1 MTAAWLGDPA
11 ESRARSTTPKPGPS
25 FFAPALFVSRGR
37 PLGRSARTPCARAV
51 SAARDSATRAEL
63 TRTRPFVHAA
73 RGCASRWVRRV
84 MTASTDFDGAIRGDS
99 RDPRRFGRVERP
111 AVLRHHG
118 WLTDDLD
125 RRSDRRMVT
134 HVAILCT
141 THSAR
146 SPPGPPLRPPPA
158 PTHDPPA
165 LTPAAVLGLS
175 PSGAIAS
182 APLDGA
188 DIASTSARVAAA
200 TTFASS
206 PPPPPPP
213 PPVPNLSLPPPP
225 DRRPE
230 RPVRVQPV
238 RRRQRVHRR
247 ERVHRGDADRVGVL
261 LVDADSLEHASRVRE
276 PRPRDGRP
284 PIAGARPARSPHRV
298 PVLHRELFEAF
309 EHVRGSRDAL
319 EERRDVLRGVARG
332 AALDEDEVEK
342 I

>member
-11 ESRARSTTPKPGPS
+11 ESRARSTTPTPGPS

-200 TTFASS
+200 TTFRVAAAAAAAAAARTE
-206 PPPPPPP
+206 P
-213 PPVPNLSLPPPP
+213 SLPPPP
-225 DRRPE
+225 PTGTRSRAPSPRPACPSSAEGPSSRARASRRRGSSRGPSRRRGLARARVARSRTSPPGRSPSDRRRSS
-230 RPVRVQPV
+230 RPIPP
-238 RRRQRVHRR
+238 
-247 ERVHRGDADRVGVL
+247 
-261 LVDADSLEHASRVRE
+261 
-276 PRPRDGRP
+276 PRTRSSPR
-284 PIAGARPARSPHRV
+284 A
-298 PVLHRELFEAF
+298 
-309 EHVRGSRDAL
+309 
-319 EERRDVLRGVARG
+319 LRGVRTRPRLARCARG
-332 AALDEDEVEK
+332 AARRPPRRRTRRGA
-342 I
+342 